1 MKNLALNKLLQK
13 QITYDSL
20 DNVLSDFRL
29 WWPAVYGVD
38 WDPERWVDASDASNN
53 ILDIFMDEIKAF
65 HKLYDGDWKK
75 NQKIDEWIKNIRK
88 TTFDEI
94 FSCSTDEP
102 NPKSF
107 GYEYGEH
114 IEDHLFELFPTFTKA
129 RPNSSDFLS
138 RRLDIIVSRTSM
150 GSKRTAMTE
159 GLFCDTSVIETIG
172 LPVAV
177 DLFKHLISVPD
188 QICSLKKT
196 RGPGPLETTWLEPDL
211 ERNLE
216 VVEVLKCIERMPMS
230 NLYIA
235 DHPIFHKRSTQLLTK
250 FSNIGDRELD
260 NSGSPKI
267 VPRTGISV
275 EGGRHA
281 HNRYHA
287 CLSLIFNNVN
297 MEIPFWLKWASGF
310 CNSILYKSNFSNIKY
325 LTEVN
330 DLMFNDTEAQTEVA
344 KGRLEGLFADSDII
358 SSQAEIE
365 IMAYW
370 GKDKKKPLQ
379 VAHRSLFS
387 DSRITFKN
395 HKYEWDYDDVYQRSN
410 NDGASL
416 TYSFEIEKHA
426 SNRNSASYGYKGKPL
441 TLVFRDCVFL
451 NTVIDIAPG
460 DEKYFKIKY
469 ENCIWP

>member
-13 QITYDSL
+13 QITYGPL
-20 DNVLSDFRL
+20 DDVLSDFRL

-38 WDPERWVDASDASNN
+38 WDPERWVDASNN
-53 ILDIFMDEIKAF
+53 ILDIFIEEIETF
-65 HKLYDGDWKK
+65 HRLGSNDWRK
-75 NQKIDEWIKNIRK
+75 NQKIDEWIKNICK
-88 TTFDEI
+88 TIFDEI
-94 FSCSTDEP
+94 FSSTSDDES
-102 NPKSF
+102 NSESF
-107 GYEYGEH
+107 GYKYGEH
-114 IEDHLFELFPTFTKA
+114 VEDHLFELFPAFTKA

-138 RRLDIIVSRTSM
+138 RRLDIIVSRTSRE
-150 GSKRTAMTE
+150 SKRTTMTE
-159 GLFCDTSVIETIG
+159 GLFCNTSIIETIG

-177 DLFKHLISVPD
+177 DLFKHLISVPRE
-188 QICSLKKT
+188 ICSWK
-196 RGPGPLETTWLEPDL
+196 RGGYFGQDNDLSPLLS
-211 ERNLE
+211 RNLK

-230 NLYIA
+230 NLYIT
-235 DHPIFHKRSTQLLTK
+235 DHPIFHERSTRLLTQ
-250 FSNIGDRELD
+250 FSNIGDRELA

-267 VPRTGISV
+267 VPQTGIDIR
-275 EGGRHA
+275 GGAYTYDH
-281 HNRYHA
+281 YHA

-297 MEIPFWLKWASGF
+297 MEIPFWLRWASGF

-325 LTEVN
+325 LTEAN
-330 DLMFNDTEAQTEVA
+330 DLMFNDTEAQIDVS
-344 KGRLEGLFADSDII
+344 KGRLEGVFADSDII
-358 SSQAEIE
+358 SSKAEIE

-370 GKDKKKPLQ
+370 GKNKKMPLQ
-379 VAHRSLFS
+379 IAHRSLFS

>member
-13 QITYDSL
+13 QITYGPL
-20 DNVLSDFRL
+20 DDVLSDFRL

-38 WDPERWVDASDASNN
+38 WDPERWVDASNN
-53 ILDIFMDEIKAF
+53 ILDIFIDEIETF
-65 HKLYDGDWKK
+65 LKLYDGDWKK
-75 NQKIDEWIKNIRK
+75 NQKIDEWVKNIRK

-102 NPKSF
+102 NPESF

-129 RPNSSDFLS
+129 RPNRSDFLS

-159 GLFCDTSVIETIG
+159 GLFCSTSVIETIG
-172 LPVAV
+172 SPVAV
-177 DLFKHLISVPD
+177 DLFKHLISVPKE
-188 QICSLKKT
+188 ICRWE
-196 RGPGPLETTWLEPDL
+196 RGVNGRGERYVEPDL

-216 VVEVLKCIERMPMS
+216 VVEILKCIERMPMS
-230 NLYIA
+230 NLYII
-235 DHPIFHKRSTQLLTK
+235 DHPIFHERSTRYLTR
-250 FSNIGDRELD
+250 FSNIGDRELA

-267 VPRTGISV
+267 VPQTGIDIR
-275 EGGRHA
+275 GGA
-281 HNRYHA
+281 YTYDRYHA

-297 MEIPFWLKWASGF
+297 MEIPFWLRWASGF
-310 CNSILYKSNFSNIKY
+310 CNSIFYKSNFTNIKY
-325 LTEVN
+325 LTEAN
-330 DLMFNDTEAQTEVA
+330 DLMLRDDEAQINVS
-344 KGRLEGLFADSDII
+344 KGRLEGVFADSDII

-370 GKDKKKPLQ
+370 GKDKKMPLQ
-379 VAHRSLFS
+379 VARRSLFS

-395 HKYEWDYDDVYQRSN
+395 HSYDYCRDDIYQRGN
-410 NDGASL
+410 NDGTSL
-416 TYSFEIEKHA
+416 VNNEVANEHA
-426 SNRNSASYGYKGKPL
+426 DNHGSASYGYKGKPL

-451 NTVIDIAPG
+451 NTIIDIAPG

-469 ENCIWP
+469 ENCLWP